1 MSEKVVPRSTPPDKS
16 TCPMH
21 PEVRS
26 EKPGSCPT
34 CGMALEPVDSAS
46 TADRTVVISLLN
58 RLCYDFSTNQQFLPL
73 PRIAW
78 IREERRQ

>member
-1 MSEKVVPRSTPPDKS
+1 
-16 TCPMH
+16 
-21 PEVRS
+21 
-26 EKPGSCPT
+26 
-34 CGMALEPVDSAS
+34 MALEPVDSAS